1 MQDIRIDITLNT
13 AQPITFTHHGIGGL
27 PTMVRGVD
35 SEGKPLRTVYIPA
48 AQFRGRLRHESALA
62 KMRAATTPIKLA
74 DAYMLAL
81 GQNIDTKED
90 EADEKVRL
98 GELLALRAAN
108 PFIDLFGTWKMDSRL
123 YVSHLLPA
131 MNVQPDTFHHIRRD
145 LDTNEA
151 LFAELPEA
159 ETGVF
164 YARQDGQ
171 SQASQA
177 EGLIKVATRE
187 MRKAKK
193 DNDAE
198 KLAEIEAK
206 IEQLKALKK
215 AHKAGD
221 ESGNTKHLVEM
232 EAIPAGLQLLGK
244 LIVKR
249 ATAQDVST
257 ITGAFNA
264 ISLFPMF
271 GAQRAR
277 GCGEVSGTADV
288 CHTSGEVLAH
298 IAFGG
303 FSPALVEWTDAGT
316 AFMTPADPVAVAA

>member
-1 MQDIRIDITLNT
+1 MQDVRIDIALNT
-13 AQPITFTHHGIGGL
+13 IQPITFTHHGIVGL

-35 SEGKPLRTVYIPA
+35 TEGHPLRTVYIPA

-62 KMRAATTPIKLA
+62 KMRAAKTPVKLPE
-74 DAYMLAL
+74 AYMLTL

-90 EADEKVRL
+90 VADEKVRL

-108 PFIDLFGTWKMDSRL
+108 PFIDLFGTWKIDSRL

-131 MNVQPDTFHHIRRD
+131 VNVKPDTFHHIRRD

-159 ETGVF
+159 ETEVF

-187 MRKAKK
+187 MHKAKK
-193 DNDAE
+193 ANDAA

-215 AHKAGD
+215 DHKAGD

-244 LIVKR
+244 LIIKR
-249 ATAQDVST
+249 ATAQDIGT
-257 ITGAFNA
+257 LTDAINA
-264 ISLFPMF
+264 ISLFPML

-298 IAFGG
+298 ITFGG
-303 FSPALVEWTDAGT
+303 FASAVVEWTDAGT
-316 AFMTPADPVAVAA
+316 VFMTPADPVAVPV